1 MPLRASREVRAMT
14 RASREDMV
22 VLSMG
27 LNTLLASVRQ
37 TEAWCRSQGDV
48 ASLRRTRLLIHA
60 ILLTR
65 SKFFASSKACG
76 ANDDITEALFVAD
89 GLRDAAQQC
98 HEGQAALH
106 ERLIGGAEAIERLC
120 SSPLRRR

>member
-1 MPLRASREVRAMT
+1 MIQDPGRVTSIK

-37 TEAWCRSQGDV
+37 TEAWCRSQGDM
-48 ASLRRTRLLIHA
+48 ALLRRTRLLIHA
-60 ILLTR
+60 IQITR
-65 SKFFASSKACG
+65 SKFFASSIAG
-76 ANDDITEALFVAD
+76 EANDDVTEALFVAD
-89 GLRDAAQQC
+89 DLRDAAQQC

-106 ERLIGGAEAIERLC
+106 ERLIGSAEAIERLC
-120 SSPLRRR
+120 SSPLRKR

>member
-1 MPLRASREVRAMT
+1 
-14 RASREDMV
+14 MV
-22 VLSMG
+22 VISMG

-37 TEAWCRSQGDV
+37 TEAWCRSQGDMALV
-48 ASLRRTRLLIHA
+48 HRTRLLIHA

-65 SKFFASSKACG
+65 SKFFASSGSTAAE
-76 ANDDITEALFVAD
+76 ANDDVTEALFVAD

-120 SSPLRRR
+120 CSPLRKR

>member
-1 MPLRASREVRAMT
+1 MT

-22 VLSMG
+22 ILSMG

-37 TEAWCRSQGDV
+37 TETWCRSQGDM
-48 ASLRRTRLLIHA
+48 ALLRRTRLLIHA

-65 SKFFASSKACG
+65 SKFFAGSSIGEA
-76 ANDDITEALFVAD
+76 ANDDVTEALFVAD

-106 ERLIGGAEAIERLC
+106 QRLIGGAEAIERLC
-120 SSPLRRR
+120 NSPLRKR

>member
-1 MPLRASREVRAMT
+1 MT

-27 LNTLLASVRQ
+27 LNALLASVRQ
-37 TEAWCRSQGDV
+37 TETWCRYQGDT
-48 ASLRRTRLLIHA
+48 ALLRRTRLLIHA

-65 SKFFASSKACG
+65 SKFFASSSTGEA
-76 ANDDITEALFVAD
+76 ANDDVTEALFVAH

-98 HEGQAALH
+98 QEGQAALH

-120 SSPLRRR
+120 GSPFYKR

>member
-1 MPLRASREVRAMT
+1 MT

-27 LNTLLASVRQ
+27 LNVLLASVRQ
-37 TEAWCRSQGDV
+37 TEAWCRSQGDM
-48 ASLRRTRLLIHA
+48 ALLRRTRLLVHA
-60 ILLTR
+60 ILITR
-65 SKFFASSKACG
+65 NKFFASSSSSAG
-76 ANDDITEALFVAD
+76 EATDDVTEALFVAD

-120 SSPLRRR
+120 SSPLRKR

>member
-1 MPLRASREVRAMT
+1 MT

-60 ILLTR
+60 ILITR
-65 SKFFASSKACG
+65 SKFFPSSTA
-76 ANDDITEALFVAD
+76 AEATDDVTEALFVAD

-120 SSPLRRR
+120 SSPLRKR

>member
-1 MPLRASREVRAMT
+1 MT
-14 RASREDMV
+14 RANREDMV

-37 TEAWCRSQGDV
+37 TEAWCRFQGDM
-48 ASLRRTRLLIHA
+48 ALLRRTRLLIRA
-60 ILLTR
+60 ILITR
-65 SKFFASSKACG
+65 SKFFASSSAG
-76 ANDDITEALFVAD
+76 ETNDDVAEALFVAH
-89 GLRDAAQQC
+89 GLRGAAQQC

-120 SSPLRRR
+120 SSPFHKR

>member
-1 MPLRASREVRAMT
+1 MT

-22 VLSMG
+22 VLRMG
-27 LNTLLASVRQ
+27 LNALLASVRQ
-37 TEAWCRSQGDV
+37 TEAWWRSQGDV
-48 ASLRRTRLLIHA
+48 SALRRSRLLTHA
-60 ILLTR
+60 ILATQR
-65 SKFFASSKACG
+65 KFFPDNRDMG
-76 ANDDITEALFVAD
+76 DDITEALFVAD

-120 SSPLRRR
+120 SSPLRKR

>member
-1 MPLRASREVRAMT
+1 MT

-37 TEAWCRSQGDV
+37 TEAWCRSQGDMDL
-48 ASLRRTRLLIHA
+48 LRRTRLLIHA

-65 SKFFASSKACG
+65 NKFFASSSSGSNASE
-76 ANDDITEALFVAD
+76 ANDDVTEALFVAD

-120 SSPLRRR
+120 ISPLRKR

>member
-1 MPLRASREVRAMT
+1 MT
-14 RASREDMV
+14 RATREDMV

-27 LNTLLASVRQ
+27 LNSLLASVRQ

-60 ILLTR
+60 ILMTR
-65 SKFFASSKACG
+65 SKFFASSSTGEAV
-76 ANDDITEALFVAD
+76 NDDVTEALFVAD

-120 SSPLRRR
+120 ISPLRKR